1 MKKFIAVLKIPP
13 MTIFLW
19 LMTGACYLSL
29 WTNAVKMRSTP
40 QICVM
45 ILFTLA
51 GVALF
56 LRYKD
61 KK

>member
-1 MKKFIAVLKIPP
+1 MKKFIEVLKNPA

-19 LMTGACYLSL
+19 VLMGACYLSL
-29 WTNAVKMRSTP
+29 WTNAVKTGDKP

-45 ILFTLA
+45 ILLTLA
-51 GVALF
+51 GVCLF
-56 LRYKD
+56 LRYK